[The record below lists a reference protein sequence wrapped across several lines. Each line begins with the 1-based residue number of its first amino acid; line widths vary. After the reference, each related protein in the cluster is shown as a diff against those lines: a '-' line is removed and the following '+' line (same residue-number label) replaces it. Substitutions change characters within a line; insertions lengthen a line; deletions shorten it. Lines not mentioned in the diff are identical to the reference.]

1 MNFELQLMFKLIFI
15 LFISSVLGCSTTSKT
30 PHVWPNDNQVFET
43 DTVKKISSTENIS
56 DPKPSEKQTMKLALL
71 LPFFT
76 NEIEFD
82 SLGIEIV
89 SINDKSTL
97 AIQYFNGVELAL
109 DSLDRAGV
117 KMEMNIFDSQKD
129 TDRVRGFM
137 NSTFAKNADVFIG
150 PVNNFQVSLAEKL
163 MDQKKQVIFSPLS
176 SSQNL
181 SANNPNFILANAGLK
196 THCEQLA
203 LFINSK
209 YPGKKILLLY
219 NRLQGESEYAAYF
232 KSILKTKPIE
242 LTEKGDSSFYKTDDF
257 LTAIDNNIIIIPSFD
272 EEFVNLLSKKLF
284 ELTEYYKI
292 TLFGMPTWTE
302 METLRLDYLQ
312 KLNTH
317 ITSSFYADDSL
328 YNFIK
333 FRNEFKRKYHT
344 RPTEYSYQGY
354 SLVLSIGNLWKQFGN
369 KWADHLQQPI
379 AALGV
384 NYRFQPVINADNLTT
399 DFIENKHVYI
409 LSFRNN
415 KLIREK

>member
-1 MNFELQLMFKLIFI
+1 MLKAYFINF

-43 DTVKKISSTENIS
+43 DTVKKNS
-56 DPKPSEKQTMKLALL
+56 DAESMVVSKPAEKKAMRVALM

-89 SINDKSTL
+89 SITDKSNL
-97 AIQYFNGVELAL
+97 AIQYLHGVQMAL

-117 KMEMNIFDSQKD
+117 KMEVNIFDSQKD

-137 NSTFAKNADVFIG
+137 NTEVAKNADLFIG
-150 PVNNFQVSLAEKL
+150 PVNNLQVSLAGKL
-163 MDQKKQVIFSPLS
+163 IDQKHQVIFSPLS
-176 SSQNL
+176 ASYSL
-181 SANNPNFILANAGLK
+181 ASENPSFVLANAGLK

-203 LFINSK
+203 AFINAK
-209 YPGKKILLLY
+209 YPAKKILLLY
-219 NRLQGESEYAAYF
+219 RRNEGESVYAKYF

-242 LTEKGDSSFYKTDDF
+242 LTEKSDSSFYKVDNF

-272 EEFVNLLSKKLF
+272 EEFVNLLSKKLY
-284 ELTEYYKI
+284 ELTDNYKI
-292 TLFGMPTWTE
+292 TLCGMPTWTE

-317 ITSSFYADDSL
+317 ITGSFYVDDSL
-328 YNFIK
+328 KNFIQFKNK
-333 FRNEFKRKYHT
+333 FKNKYSSLPNEF
-344 RPTEYSYQGY
+344 SYQGY
-354 SLVLSIGNLWKQFGN
+354 SLVLSIGNLWKQYGDQ
-369 KWADHLQQPI
+369 WYEHLQQPI
-379 AALGV
+379 TALGLDY
-384 NYRFQPVINADNLTT
+384 NFQSVSLENNSSI

-409 LSFRNN
+409 LSYKNN
-415 KLIREK
+415 KLFREK

>member
-1 MNFELQLMFKLIFI
+1 MLKAYIFNF
-15 LFISSVLGCSTTSKT
+15 LFITSVLGCSTTSKT
-30 PHVWPNDNQVFET
+30 PHVWPNDNKVVIS
-43 DTVKKISSTENIS
+43 DTVKKISTENVVA
-56 DPKPSEKQTMKLALL
+56 PKPTEKKEMHVALL

-89 SINDKSTL
+89 SITDKSNL
-97 AIQYFNGVELAL
+97 AIQYLHGVQLAL
-109 DSLDRAGV
+109 DSLDHAGV
-117 KMEMNIFDSQKD
+117 KMDLTIFDSQKD

-137 NSTFAKNADVFIG
+137 NTDVSKNADVFIG
-150 PVNNFQVSLAEKL
+150 PVNNFQVSLAGKL
-163 MDQKKQVIFSPLS
+163 IDQKHQVIFSPLS
-176 SSQNL
+176 ASQNL
-181 SANNPNFILANAGLK
+181 STDNPNFILANAGLK

-203 LFINSK
+203 AFINTK
-209 YPGKKILLLY
+209 YPNKKILMLY
-219 NRLQGESEYAAYF
+219 RKNEGESEYAAYF

-242 LTEKGDSSFYKTDDF
+242 LTEKNDSSFYKVDDF

-284 ELTEYYKI
+284 ELTDNYKI

-317 ITSSFYADDSL
+317 ITSSFYANDSL
-328 YNFIK
+328 KNFIQFRIK
-333 FRNEFKRKYHT
+333 FKNKYSSLPNEFN
-344 RPTEYSYQGY
+344 YQGY
-354 SLVLSIGNLWKQFGN
+354 SLVLSIGNLWKLYGD
-369 KWADHLQQPI
+369 KWFEHLQQPI
-379 AALGV
+379 TALGV
-384 NYRFQPVINADNLTT
+384 DYNFQPVSLNEHSST

-415 KLIREK
+415 KLLREK

>member
-1 MNFELQLMFKLIFI
+1 MLKAILNF

-30 PHVWPNDNQVFET
+30 PHVWPNDNHVVIS
-43 DTVKKISSTENIS
+43 DTVKKISTENVVA
-56 DPKPSEKQTMKLALL
+56 PKPTEKKEMHVALL

-89 SINDKSTL
+89 SITDKSNL
-97 AIQYFNGVELAL
+97 AIQYLHGVQLAL

-117 KMEMNIFDSQKD
+117 KLELNIFDSQKD

-137 NSTFAKNADVFIG
+137 NTEAAKNADVFIG
-150 PVNNFQVSLAEKL
+150 PVNNFQVSLAGKL
-163 MDQKKQVIFSPLS
+163 IDQKHQVLFSPLS

-181 SANNPNFILANAGLK
+181 ATANPNFVLANAGLK

-203 LFINSK
+203 AFINAK
-209 YPGKKILLLY
+209 YPGKKILMLY
-219 NRLQGESEYAAYF
+219 RRNEGESEYTTYF

-242 LTEKGDSSFYKTDDF
+242 LTEKSDSSFYKVDNF

-284 ELTEYYKI
+284 ELTDNYKI
-292 TLFGMPTWTE
+292 TLVGMPTWTE

-317 ITSSFYADDSL
+317 ITGSFYADDSL
-328 YNFIK
+328 KKFNL
-333 FRNEFKRKYHT
+333 FRNEFKRKYFSL
-344 RPTEYSYQGY
+344 PNEYSYQGY
-354 SLVLSIGNLWKQFGN
+354 SLILTIGNLWKQYGD
-369 KWADHLQQPI
+369 KWFEHLQQPI
-379 AALGV
+379 TALGV
-384 NYRFQPVINADNLTT
+384 DYNFQSVSLENNSST
-399 DFIENKHVYI
+399 DFLENKHVYI

-415 KLIREK
+415 KLFREK